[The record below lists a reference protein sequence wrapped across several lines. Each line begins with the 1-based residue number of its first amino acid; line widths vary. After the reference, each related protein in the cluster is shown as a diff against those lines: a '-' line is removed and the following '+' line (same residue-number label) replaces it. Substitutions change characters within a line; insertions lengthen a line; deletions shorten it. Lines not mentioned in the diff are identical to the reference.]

1 MLIKQHQVRIVEG
14 KTASSE
20 AVEGLMDIL
29 KRYNNNGGSCD
40 IEEIKKYIEKE
51 VLEKTLYYLT

>member
-29 KRYNNNGGSCD
+29 KRYKNNGDSSCSID
-40 IEEIKKYIEKE
+40 TIEKE
-51 VLEKTLYYLT
+51 VKILEKDTIMELN